1 MADEQLTIRDPRTL
15 RALAHPARLT
25 IMRHLGDGGP
35 ATATECAE
43 ICGLTPS
50 ATSYH
55 LRMLARAGLVEE
67 APNRGDGRER
77 LWQAPSGSIQVEVG
91 PDASAE
97 EMAAGRR
104 LVDVFLARDD
114 SAAREWIERSRDESK
129 EWHAASSLFS
139 THLVLTADELERLTA
154 QVTKLT
160 DRYRRSRRTRVPEG
174 ARVVVVSYRAF
185 PVD

>member
-1 MADEQLTIRDPRTL
+1 MADEQLVIRDPRTL

-25 IMRHLGDGGP
+25 IMKHLGDSGP

-97 EMAAGRR
+97 EMAAARR

-129 EWHAASSLFS
+129 EWHAASALFS

-154 QVTKLT
+154 QVTKLA
-160 DRYRRSRRTRVPEG
+160 DRYRRSRRTKVPEG